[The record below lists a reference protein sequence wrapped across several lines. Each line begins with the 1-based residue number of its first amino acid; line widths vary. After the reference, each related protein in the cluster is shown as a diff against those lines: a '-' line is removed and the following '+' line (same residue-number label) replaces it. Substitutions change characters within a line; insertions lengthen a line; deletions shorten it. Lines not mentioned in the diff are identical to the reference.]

1 MASTTALF
9 TGLTGLNANARNLDV
24 VANNIANVN
33 TTAFKQSRLMFST
46 MFSRTINAGSSPAE
60 TTGGTNPFQI
70 GLGVAT
76 SGTQRM
82 MTNGTTSVTGDQ
94 RDMAIDGGGMFV
106 VQRGESQLY
115 TRAGAFRQN
124 SRSELTTINGDTLLG
139 YGVDSDFGI
148 DRGTLR
154 PLSVPVGQL
163 TVAEQTTSVR
173 LAGNLNANGA
183 LPTSTALINLLGSA
197 TDGLRALPGATPPPA
212 AGNVLETTTRL
223 LDVEDPT
230 AGGAPLFAAGQTLEL
245 RNVSKGDKQLP
256 TSTLAVT
263 ATTTMADLATFFQDA
278 LGIDPTIAPGADGRT
293 PGVTLDATTG
303 TLRVVG
309 NTGSQNDLT
318 IEGADVRLLA
328 SNGSLAR
335 FPFVP
340 SKQASSSGESTR
352 TTLVA
357 YDSLG
362 TALEVD
368 ATFVLESRGNA
379 GTTWR
384 YFIDSAD
391 ASTLSPRLAT
401 GTLSFD
407 TSGALAAGAPI
418 TVSLPRDGTGGVAPM
433 TFTVAFGGGRET
445 LTALTDTRS
454 QVAATFRDGSPIG
467 TLTTFGVGPD
477 GVLTGS
483 FSNGLTR
490 TLGQVVLAT
499 FVNPEGLVEEGNNLY
514 SVGANSGAAV
524 VVEPG
529 TFSAGRVLGGSL
541 EMSNVD
547 LGEEFIKMIQSQTGY
562 SANSRVI
569 RTADE
574 LMQQLLVLGR

>member
-46 MFSRTINAGSSPAE
+46 MFSRTISAGSSPAE

-70 GLGVAT
+70 GLGVST

-94 RDMAIDGGGMFV
+94 RDLAIDGGGFFV
-106 VQRGESQLY
+106 VQRGDTELY

-124 SRSELTTINGDTLLG
+124 ARSELTNISGDLLLG
-139 YGVDSDFGI
+139 YGIDQDFNI
-148 DRGTLR
+148 DRGTLS
-154 PLSVPVGQL
+154 PLSIPVGQL
-163 TVAEQTTSVR
+163 TIAEQTQNVR
-173 LAGNLNANGA
+173 LAGNLNANGP
-183 LPTSTALINLLGSA
+183 LPTSTALIDLLGTA
-197 TDGLRALPGATPPPA
+197 TEGLRALPTAVPPPA
-212 AGNVLETTTRL
+212 AGNLIEGTTRL
-223 LDVEDPT
+223 IDVQDPT
-230 AGGAPLFAAGQTLEL
+230 APAASLFAAGQTIEL
-245 RNVSKGDKQLP
+245 RGVAKGDKQLP
-256 TSTLAVT
+256 AASLAIT
-263 ATTTMADLATFFQDA
+263 AATTLTELTTFLQDA
-278 LGIDPTIAPGADGRT
+278 LGIDPTIAPGPDGRT
-293 PGVTLDATTG
+293 PGVSIDAATG
-303 TLRVVG
+303 ALNIVG
-309 NTGSQNDLT
+309 NSGSQNDLT
-318 IEGADVRLLA
+318 VENADVRLLDA
-328 SNGSLAR
+328 AGTLAR

-340 SKQASSSGESTR
+340 SKQASSTGESTR
-352 TTLVA
+352 TTVVA

-368 ATFVLESRGNA
+368 ATFVLESRSSA

-384 YFIDSAD
+384 YYIDSAD
-391 ASTLSPRLAT
+391 ASTISPRLAT

-407 TSGALAAGAPI
+407 TSGALASGAPI
-418 TVSLPRDGTGGVAPM
+418 TVSLPRDGAGSVAPM
-433 TFTVAFGGGRET
+433 TFSVAFGGGRDT
-445 LTALTDTRS
+445 LTALTDSRS
-454 QVAATFRDGSPIG
+454 QVAATFRDGSSIG
-467 TLTTFGVGPD
+467 TLSAFAVGPD
-477 GVLTGS
+477 GTITGS
-483 FSNGLTR
+483 FTNGLTR
-490 TLGQVVLAT
+490 TLGQVALAT
-499 FVNPEGLVEEGNNLY
+499 FVNPEGLIEEGSNLF
-514 SVGANSGAAV
+514 SVGANSGAPV
-524 VVEPG
+524 VVQPG
-529 TFSAGRVLGGSL
+529 SFSAGRILGGSL

>member
-46 MFSRTINAGSSPAE
+46 MFSRTMNAGSSPGE
-60 TTGGTNPFQI
+60 NTGGTNPFQI
-70 GLGVAT
+70 GLGVNT

-94 RDMAIDGGGMFV
+94 RDMAIDGSGFFIV
-106 VQRGESQLY
+106 RRGDSQFY
-115 TRAGAFRQN
+115 TRDGAFRQN
-124 SRSELTTINGDTLLG
+124 ERSELTNISGDLLLG
-139 YGVDSDFGI
+139 YGVDNDFNV
-148 DRGTLR
+148 DRGTLQ
-154 PLSVPVGQL
+154 PLNLPVGQL
-163 TVAEQTTSVR
+163 TVAEQTQNIR

-183 LPTSTALINLLGSA
+183 LPTSTSLVNLMGSA
-197 TDGLRALPGATPPPA
+197 TDGFRALPTAAPA
-212 AGNVLETTTRL
+212 PGAGNLLETATRL
-223 LDVEDPT
+223 IDVEDPT
-230 AGGAPLFAAGQTLEL
+230 AAGSPLFTAGQTFEL
-245 RNVSKGDKQLP
+245 RNVSKGDKLLP
-256 TSTLAVT
+256 TATLAIT
-263 ATTTMADLATFFQDA
+263 SATTIADLNSFLQDA
-278 LGIDPTIAPGADGRT
+278 LGIDPSIAPGQDGRT
-293 PGVTLDATTG
+293 PGVSIDPATG
-303 TLRVVG
+303 ILRVVG
-309 NTGSQNDLT
+309 NSGAQNDLT
-318 IEGADVRLLA
+318 IEGSDVRVLA
-328 SNGSLAR
+328 SNGSVAR

-340 SKQASSSGESTR
+340 TKLASSVGESTR
-352 TTLVA
+352 TTVVA

-368 ATFVLESRGNA
+368 ATFVLEGRSNT

-384 YFIDSAD
+384 YYIDSAD
-391 ASTLSPRLAT
+391 ASTISPRLAT

-407 TSGALAAGAPI
+407 NNGALAAGAPI
-418 TVSLPRDGTGGVAPM
+418 TVSLPRDGTGSVAPM
-433 TFTVAFGGGRET
+433 SFTVAFGGGRET

-467 TLTTFGVGPD
+467 TLTNFGVGAD
-477 GVLTGS
+477 GVITGS
-483 FSNGLTR
+483 FSNGLNR
-490 TLGQVVLAT
+490 TLGQVALAS
-499 FVNPEGLVEEGNNLY
+499 FANPEGLVEKGSNLFT
-514 SVGANSGAAV
+514 VGANSGAAV

-529 TFSAGRVLGGSL
+529 SFGAGRVLGGSL
-541 EMSNVD
+541 ELSNVD